1 MIKATF
7 GKRVDDAVHALFP
20 FMFIRPFDPNLLTVT
35 GALISCGAAA
45 AFAVGAPVVAG
56 ILILLGGFF
65 DLVDGVVAR
74 HLGISTTFGAFL
86 DSTLDRLVDMALYLG
101 IALYF
106 ASIGRVDLVAL
117 TGVTLIATVLVSYAK
132 ARAELFVPVFEG
144 GLLERGER
152 VGVLAAGAILGFLVP
167 AIWILAVGSLVTVGQ
182 RFVMAHRAMTALD
195 ASRAAAV
202 GSTEP
207 DPTPTPAARANTQPA
222 SGGER

>member
-7 GKRVDDAVHALFP
+7 GKRVDDAVQTLFP
-20 FMFIRPFDPNLLTVT
+20 FMFTRRFDPNLLTVT
-35 GALISCGAAA
+35 GAVVSCGAAA
-45 AFAVGAPVVAG
+45 AFAVGAPISAG

-86 DSTLDRLVDMALYLG
+86 DSTLDRFVDMVLYLG
-101 IALYF
+101 LVLHF
-106 ASIGRVDLVAL
+106 ASTGRIDLVAL
-117 TGVTLIATVLVSYAK
+117 TGVTLIATVLVSYSK

-152 VGVLAAGAILGFLVP
+152 VGVLASGAILGFLVP
-167 AIWILAVGSLVTVGQ
+167 ALWILAAGSLITVVQ

-195 ASRAAAV
+195 ASRVPTADSKPWVAV
-202 GSTEP
+202 EEN
-207 DPTPTPAARANTQPA
+207 D
-222 SGGER
+222 ERDA